1 MSSPPRTAL
10 LLCSLLALAACAH
23 KSTEPVASRGATLFA
38 KNCAACHGE
47 HGTGPIGPTLHQ
59 ERVKHTAE
67 EIRAIIINPDPPMPK
82 LYPRDL
88 TDSDV
93 ADLAAFVETL

>member
-1 MSSPPRTAL
+1 MISRPRSAL
-10 LLCSLLALAACAH
+10 ILCSLLALVACAH

-38 KNCAACHGE
+38 KNCSACHGE
-47 HGTGPIGPTLHQ
+47 HGTGPIGPSLLHERAKRNVQ
-59 ERVKHTAE
+59 EVRD
-67 EIRAIIINPDPPMPK
+67 IIINPDPPMPK

-88 TDSDV
+88 TDTDV

>member
-1 MSSPPRTAL
+1 MISPVRSAF

-23 KSTEPVASRGATLFA
+23 KSTEPVASRGAALFA

-47 HGTGPIGPTLHQ
+47 HGVGPIGPSLHQ
-59 ERVKHTAE
+59 EHVKHSAQQ
-67 EIRAIIINPDPPMPK
+67 IREIIINPDPPMPK
-82 LYPRDL
+82 LYPGDL
-88 TDSDV
+88 TDADV

>member
-1 MSSPPRTAL
+1 MISPLRSAL
-10 LLCSLLALAACAH
+10 LVFALLAPVACAH
-23 KSTEPVASRGATLFA
+23 KSSEPVASRGATLFA

-47 HGTGPIGPTLHQ
+47 RGQGPIGPSLAH
-59 ERVKHTAE
+59 ESAKRSAE
-67 EIRAIIINPDPPMPK
+67 KVRAIIINPDPPMPK

-88 TDSDV
+88 SDADV